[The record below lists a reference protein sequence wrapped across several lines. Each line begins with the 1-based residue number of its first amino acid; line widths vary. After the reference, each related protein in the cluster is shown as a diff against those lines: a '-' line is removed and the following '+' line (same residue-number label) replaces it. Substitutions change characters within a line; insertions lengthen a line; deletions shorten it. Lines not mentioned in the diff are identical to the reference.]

1 MNSEFSLGIAFM
13 TGILGSFHCLGM
25 CSGINAGFFI
35 NRGLG
40 LEIEALLAFHGS
52 RIGVYTFL
60 GVGGAVVSQVLVQSG
75 IVGKAQ
81 GLLMIAAGVLITL
94 LGVKLLG
101 LPLWRV
107 SSKRE
112 AAVPAFPVAKL
123 ADKPSMAST
132 ITVGMLNGMVPCSLV
147 FSVAV
152 KAVSSADPLQAGLLM
167 MSFGA
172 GTLPSM
178 VIVTLLGSY
187 VGSVFR
193 NRLAQ
198 LAGVMVVLL
207 GLWTLYEG
215 LIFFDIMWGL
225 ANW

>member
-1 MNSEFSLGIAFM
+1 VNSEFSLGIAFM
-13 TGILGSFHCLGM
+13 TGIFGSFHCLGM
-25 CSGINAGFFI
+25 CSGINAGYFI

-40 LEIEALLAFHGS
+40 LEIKPLIAFHGS
-52 RIGVYTFL
+52 RIGVYTLL
-60 GVGGAVVSQVLVQSG
+60 GVSGALLSQVLVQSG

-81 GLLMIAAGVLITL
+81 GVLMITAGVLITL

-101 LPLWRV
+101 LPLWRM
-107 SSKRE
+107 SGKKE
-112 AAVPAFPVAKL
+112 AAVPIFPL
-123 ADKPSMAST
+123 ANLANKSSMAGPIS
-132 ITVGMLNGMVPCSLV
+132 VGMLNGMVPCSLV

-167 MSFGA
+167 ISFGA

-193 NRLAQ
+193 NWLAK

-215 LIFFDIMWGL
+215 WIFFDIMWGL